1 MPEIAIRCREVVK
14 RFGGIA
20 ALTGFSLDVPA
31 ASILSLLGP
40 SGCGKTTALR
50 VIAGLEHPE
59 AGTVEIGNETVTS
72 PQLFVAPERR
82 QVGMVFQEPALFP
95 HLDVQRNIAYGI
107 SQSPDRDQ
115 RVAELL
121 SLVGLSGYQHRRP
134 RDLSGG
140 EAQRV
145 ALARALAPRPHA
157 ILLDEPFAGLDTPL
171 RERMRREVRAILL
184 ETRATAVFVTH
195 DQEEALAMS
204 EQVAVMREGRVVQ
217 VGHPDQVY
225 LHPTDT
231 WVARFLGEAHFLPG
245 EAGAGMVRTSLGV
258 FPITPD
264 LNGPVEVMIRPEM
277 VRLRHADEG
286 GGRVIDHE
294 FFGHDQLITIEM
306 GNGRRLA
313 ARTGNRPAYTVGD
326 RVEVTIN
333 EVVAFGG

>member
-1 MPEIAIRCREVVK
+1 MTEVAIRCREITK
-14 RFGGIA
+14 RFAGVP

-31 ASILSLLGP
+31 GSILSLLGP

-59 AGTVEIGNETVTS
+59 AGTVEIGEETVTG
-72 PQLFVAPERR
+72 PDRFVAPERR
-82 QVGMVFQEPALFP
+82 KVGMMFQEPALFP
-95 HLDVQRNIAYGI
+95 HLDVERNIAYGI
-107 SQSPDRDQ
+107 SQDPDRTK

-121 SLVGLSGYQHRRP
+121 SLIGLSGYQRRRP

-171 RERMRREVRAILL
+171 RERMRREVRAILV

-225 LHPTDT
+225 LHPLDT
-231 WVARFLGEAHFLPG
+231 WVARFLGEAHFLAG
-245 EAGAGMVRTSLGV
+245 EAGAGMVRTALGV
-258 FPITPD
+258 FPTTPD

-277 VRLRHADEG
+277 VKLRHATEG

-294 FFGHDQLITIEM
+294 FFGHDQLITVEM

-313 ARTGNRPAYTVGD
+313 ARTGNRPNYAVGD
-326 RVEVTIN
+326 RVEVEIAD
-333 EVVAFGG
+333 VVAFRT